1 MIQFSKRIPCFPFPA
16 LDVISSRRN
25 VQVKI
30 LKIFNVL
37 DILSIE
43 LKTGVGGGGD
53 ITRNKFGLCSVY
65 V

>member
-25 VQVKI
+25 VHVKI

-43 LKTGVGGGGD
+43 LKTGVGGGGYY
-53 ITRNKFGLCSVY
+53 TQ
-65 V
+65 